1 MEDKFFYSI
10 PILYICSLNH
20 LHMFTLDCNYY
31 NKTFNSFVDLI
42 NDVVESGMD
51 PNVEIVYNGEPSGEF
66 PIDYI
71 VF

>member
-1 MEDKFFYSI
+1 MSYI
-10 PILYICSLNH
+10 WILKQKT
-20 LHMFTLDCNYY
+20 MFTLDCNYY
-31 NKTFNSFVDLI
+31 NKAFNSFEELI

-51 PNVEIVYNGEPSGEF
+51 PNVEIVYDGSPSGEF

>member
-1 MEDKFFYSI
+1 
-10 PILYICSLNH
+10 
-20 LHMFTLDCNYY
+20 MFTLDCNYY
-31 NKTFNSFVDLI
+31 NKAFNSFEDLI

-66 PIDYI
+66 PIDYM

>member
-1 MEDKFFYSI
+1 MF
-10 PILYICSLNH
+10 YICVLKQST
-20 LHMFTLDCNYY
+20 MFTLDCNYY
-31 NKTFNSFVDLI
+31 NKAFNSFEDLI

-51 PNVEIVYNGEPSGEF
+51 PNVEIVYNGKPSGEF

>member
-1 MEDKFFYSI
+1 
-10 PILYICSLNH
+10 
-20 LHMFTLDCNYY
+20 MFTLDCNYY
-31 NKTFNSFVDLI
+31 NKAFNSFEDLI

-51 PNVEIVYNGEPSGEF
+51 PNVEIVYNGEASGEF

>member
-1 MEDKFFYSI
+1 
-10 PILYICSLNH
+10 
-20 LHMFTLDCNYY
+20 MFTLDCNYY
-31 NKTFNSFVDLI
+31 NKTFNSFEELI

-51 PNVEIVYNGEPSGEF
+51 PNVEILYNGTHSGEF